1 MTRRGQKQLTAGDNA
16 TPGQLQQMEIEGFM
30 NLIRE
35 AAANPAVDPEKLDKL
50 LSLRERVM
58 DRSAEQQFHDA
69 MHRAQERMKFVATDK
84 KNSDKGNRYASFK
97 ALDREIRP
105 IYSSEG
111 FSVSYDTG
119 MGKVEYGPIP
129 DGSIRILMD
138 IAHSAGHKIQ
148 KHVDIPVET
157 TGAQGTKMMTKIHAT
172 GSAMSY
178 GKRYLLIF
186 GFNLAVGEEDDDGN
200 KAGGEKAR
208 GGDDHKYKN
217 AQSKSDRKAAKSE
230 PKEGDPDWQPGDRGR
245 QETRNNQARGQGR
258 RQSGALQ
265 LEDDGGHTQAVQD
278 TGEAVRQRLRVSAG
292 GGRQAQ
298 PERGA
303 RLDEG
308 GVRECLGAA
317 NRRTSR
323 SGGRGTESGSRAQ
336 ATGACGASGGP
347 STTTAR
353 KPSGTT

>member
-84 KNSDKGNRYASFK
+84 KNPDKGNRYASFK

-245 QETRNNQARGQGR
+245 QETRNKYPTIKRADKD
-258 RQSGALQ
+258 A
-265 LEDDGGHTQAVQD
+265 D
-278 TGEAVRQRLRVSAG
+278 RVAPSSLKTMEG
-292 GGRQAQ
+292 TLKRYKI
-298 PERGA
+298 PEKRFDNDFGFPLA
-303 RLDEG
+303 EVDKRSLNEVLDWMKE
-308 GVRECLGAA
+308 VYENA
-317 NRRTSR
+317 
-323 SGGRGTESGSRAQ
+323 
-336 ATGACGASGGP
+336 
-347 STTTAR
+347 
-353 KPSGTT
+353 